1 MMENKFRWLC
11 ELCTAFSFTAFVIN
25 FFFYF
30 NTINYSVY
38 ICSVAIV
45 ICTFVANASSDN
57 DKRLIEKGILCSKKQ
72 KISKVYVCILKF
84 RMRLEQL
91 NVGILITL
99 MLAYLF
105 TASNKGTI
113 FDAIAY
119 YEMMLSILIVTFSK
133 WILFLL
139 SLILMGIESC
149 AKRNNTMRSM
159 MQ

>member
-1 MMENKFRWLC
+1 MENKFRWLC
-11 ELCTAFSFTAFVIN
+11 ELCTAFSFTALVIN

-30 NTINYSVY
+30 NTIDYNVY

-45 ICTFVANASSDN
+45 TCTFVANASSDN
-57 DKRLIEKGILCSKKQ
+57 DKSLIEKGILYSKRQ
-72 KISKVYVCILKF
+72 KISKICVCILRF
-84 RMRLEQL
+84 RMWLEHI
-91 NVGILITL
+91 NGGILIAL

-113 FDAIAY
+113 FDTLAY

-149 AKRNNTMRSM
+149 TKRNNTMRSM